1 MSISTNPVN
10 NPDPDSKEPVMGVA
24 GVGTVVGVVLTA
36 LAAFG
41 VVDITDAKVQAVAGV
56 VLVLGPLVL
65 GYLARRKAYSPA
77 TVARLLKAG
86 KRG

>member
-1 MSISTNPVN
+1 
-10 NPDPDSKEPVMGVA
+10 
-24 GVGTVVGVVLTA
+24 
-36 LAAFG
+36 
-41 VVDITDAKVQAVAGV
+41 
-56 VLVLGPLVL
+56 VL